1 MKVRIA
7 LLLLLLSWALPGGAQ
22 KKNEVGFLLGGIFT
36 PDQTGQTTQAG
47 RFAIRIEPGLTF
59 QATYA
64 RHLWGKS
71 TALYLEIPFVATPST
86 DVSSVFTQAPRNYA
100 SLFITPGL
108 RVKFAADKR
117 ISPWL
122 SLGGGYGRFDEST
135 TRLDGT
141 PNPGQRGTDAGAVQF
156 GGGLDLDT
164 GISILFPI
172 GLRLEV
178 RDFYA
183 QRPNYNAM
191 VAASF
196 QHNVVVSGG
205 FVLRF

>member
-1 MKVRIA
+1 VKVRLT
-7 LLLLLLSWALPGGAQ
+7 LLLLLLSFALPGWAQ
-22 KKNEVGFLLGGIFT
+22 KKNEVGLLLGGIFT
-36 PDQTGQTTQAG
+36 PDQTGQTTLAG
-47 RFAIRIEPGLTF
+47 RFALKIDPGLSF

-64 RHLWGKS
+64 RHLWGKG

-117 ISPWL
+117 VAPWL
-122 SLGGGYGRFDEST
+122 SVGGGYGRFDEST

-141 PNPGQRGTDAGAVQF
+141 PNTGQRGTDAGTVQF
-156 GGGLDLDT
+156 GAGVDLDT
-164 GISILFPI
+164 GISILVPI

-183 QRPNYNAM
+183 QRPNYNAT
-191 VAASF
+191 VSESF
-196 QHNVVVSGG
+196 QHDVVVSGG
-205 FVLRF
+205 LVLRF